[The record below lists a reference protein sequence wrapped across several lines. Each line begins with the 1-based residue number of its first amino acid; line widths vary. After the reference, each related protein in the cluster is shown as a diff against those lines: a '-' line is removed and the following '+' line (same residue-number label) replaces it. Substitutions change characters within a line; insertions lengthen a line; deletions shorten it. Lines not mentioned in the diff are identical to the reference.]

1 MESNIYIYII
11 TYKPTY
17 LQLAKFQCFMASPEE
32 EKWPSLSTGA
42 IGNGMPSCG
51 ASSAGGEHL
60 QSVIGVQQSSRGR
73 DRSLTEKP
81 EGFHDVWILYVF
93 LQMSNLQE
101 MALIGGQTS
110 NRTSQR
116 EVPLIW

>member
-1 MESNIYIYII
+1 MS
-11 TYKPTY
+11 
-17 LQLAKFQCFMASPEE
+17 SPEE

-42 IGNGMPSCG
+42 IGNGIPSCG
-51 ASSAGGEHL
+51 ASRAGGEHL
-60 QSVIGVQQSSRGR
+60 QSVIGVQQSSRVR
-73 DRSLTEKP
+73 DRSLTENSK
-81 EGFHDVWILYVF
+81 GFIMFGFNFAYF
-93 LQMSNLQE
+93 QISNLQE